1 MNFSESN
8 NLYEQYHSLQENNK
22 DKEDFN
28 QKVNRKTKTLI
39 FKITENV
46 IQLIIGSL
54 TFVSGLAWN
63 NYILKNHIINNN
75 LMYPLG
81 ITVVTSLII
90 VVLSYF
96 HFDPNQ

>member
-8 NLYEQYHSLQENNK
+8 NPYEYYHNLQENNK